1 MKGVVNYNYYTA
13 LLFER
18 RPDLHMTVHYY
29 RNLTPRKLGDLITDV
44 DSLISDYDLNQFK
57 IKLNTE
63 AHFGPRHTVRVL
75 LPGGMQMPPWLD
87 AVSAERWS
95 PHITCKDRA
104 LTVKAIALAIMTKK
118 REIVRWNLHP
128 IRKK

>member
-18 RPDLHMTVHYY
+18 RPDVHMTVHYY
-29 RNLTPRKLGDLITDV
+29 PNLTPRKLGQLIVNVDDLL
-44 DSLISDYDLNQFK
+44 SGFDLRQFK
-57 IKLNTE
+57 MKLDVE
-63 AHFGPRHTVRVL
+63 DWFGPRHTVGVL
-75 LPGGMQMPPWLD
+75 RPTNIELPVWVESL
-87 AVSAERWS
+87 SARNWS

-118 REIVRWNLHP
+118 REIVRWNLH
-128 IRKK
+128 R